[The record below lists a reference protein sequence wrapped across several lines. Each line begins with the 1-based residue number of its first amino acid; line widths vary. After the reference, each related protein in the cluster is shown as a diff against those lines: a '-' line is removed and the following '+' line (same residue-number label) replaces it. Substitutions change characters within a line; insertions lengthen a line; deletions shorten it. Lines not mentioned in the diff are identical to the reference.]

1 MTYGE
6 SCSTYSCNPSFS
18 LTCSSGT
25 GTDCNCPTTYGGNTC
40 DCDTTRYW
48 NGTFCALRQTNGS
61 FCTATKDY
69 MCTYNVGLTC
79 PSGTCI
85 CATTGTYWTGSV
97 CR

>member
-6 SCSTYSCNPSFS
+6 SCSLYSCNPSKS

-25 GTDCNCPTTYGGNTC
+25 GTGCNCPTTYGGNTC

-48 NGTFCALRQTNGS
+48 DGTTCALRIAYS
-61 FCTATKDY
+61 FGCTATKDY

-79 PSGTCI
+79 PSGTCT